1 MSVAFEVADILFV
14 APIIMKKNE
23 AKNPWTRLSRSE
35 KYENPWIKVT
45 EDQVLTPS
53 GKEGIYGVVNFKNI
67 AIGVLPLDADHNT
80 WLVGQYRYPLDL
92 YSWEI
97 PEGGCLIGKE
107 SKLEAAQRELKEE
120 TGLEA
125 AKWTEI
131 MEVHLSNS
139 VTDEVGYVFVAQ
151 NLTMGMAE
159 PEDCEEL
166 ALKQLPF
173 EEAFA
178 MCMRGEITDSLTLLA
193 LLKTKLLMDQ
203 GLL

>member
-1 MSVAFEVADILFV
+1 
-14 APIIMKKNE
+14 MKENE
-23 AKNPWTRLSRSE
+23 AKNPWTILERSE

-45 EDQVLTPS
+45 EDQVLNPA
-53 GKEGIYGVVNFKNI
+53 GKKGIYGVVNFKNI
-67 AIGVLPLDADHNT
+67 AIGVVPLDADNNT

-125 AKWTEI
+125 AVWTEI
-131 MEVHLSNS
+131 MEMHLSNS
-139 VTDEVGYVFVAQ
+139 VTDEVGYVFVAK
-151 NLTMGMAE
+151 NLTMGMAA
-159 PEDCEEL
+159 PEETEEL
-166 ALKQLPF
+166 KLKKLPF
-173 EEAFA
+173 EEALG

-193 LLKTKLLMDQ
+193 LFKTKLLMDQ